1 MKVECAK
8 ISEKVIAMTSRPA
21 KITTPIPTLD
31 ELGKRLGVS
40 KARQREIISIVRGE
54 KNGHVK
60 VRIGGTKGQIAF
72 RKSAA
77 VKGKSGKRASSR
89 S

>member
-1 MKVECAK
+1 
-8 ISEKVIAMTSRPA
+8 MTSRPA
-21 KITTPIPTLD
+21 IITTPIPTLD

-54 KNGHVK
+54 KLHRDETQGVAH
-60 VRIGGTKGQIAF
+60 
-72 RKSAA
+72 RKPATR
-77 VKGKSGKRASSR
+77 KGKSRKRASSR

>member
-1 MKVECAK
+1 
-8 ISEKVIAMTSRPA
+8 MTSRRA
-21 KITTPIPTLD
+21 IITTPIPTLD

-54 KNGHVK
+54 KTGDIQLY
-60 VRIGGTKGQIAF
+60 RDETKGSVPH
-72 RKSAA
+72 RKSATA
-77 VKGKSGKRASSR
+77 RVKSRKRASSR